1 MDPLGPMSH
10 RYSSGS
16 PLLWK
21 WIIEYLSSFPE
32 IDTSIIT
39 SMDKYLSLGVCYYY
53 YFGCY
58 NFSLFSQSWSVDP
71 PVLRA
76 AFPPSLSC
84 DVVLNQILEEVP
96 FQNLKKAAPEVLRWV
111 GHSFIKHKRATLPEC
126 SLEKDD
132 PVSHG
137 DENVPPSWS
146 DDNDDKKGNQEVGVV
161 GVNHGS
167 LHNYLQLN
175 AKKSKQNATPSCNI
189 QSVEE
194 LPIHLHGDSEQLEE
208 ESRRI
213 MKVTEIE
220 GNNLGKDSQRGEGDK
235 DLRVASRTHGR
246 IDAVGLVE
254 LLDNQMENVQNDD
267 VDVMGPSGDA
277 GVDIDQVE
285 IVQKGPSADR
295 LQRNIDHNVEKA
307 DMVHPCPEEIF
318 GFEDEIF
325 NNVLKKNLFLSSHH
339 IPSQDPVQKAG
350 WKEQKSCVKCNQ
362 NGQVLA
368 CSASGC
374 PLVVHESCLN
384 SAARF
389 DDKCN
394 FLCPFCAYSVSIS
407 KYLEAKDKT
416 LLARKKLVAFIG
428 LMGKLAQERRRF
440 PRHLTINGNENLVVI
455 RESKHLG
462 REHEHQQQSKLKS
475 CDDHPT
481 TENTETDPVNQVE
494 VERDDILKESV
505 KPQTTHACQE
515 HVNSDGEGSSIGADD
530 KFIISSYTRE
540 PQTKFSFP
548 PTRQLTRKIVP
559 RTNVEE
565 GMLRVITSCRAGF
578 QIAVRYRDFA
588 VALPSDIPATLAI
601 APAMAAIAK
610 GVEEFA
616 NDDGTIPWK
625 RILEFG
631 SKVFPKDK
639 TAQDLKNKWRCMR
652 KGFPKLQ
659 LKV

>member
-1 MDPLGPMSH
+1 MKP
-10 RYSSGS
+10 
-16 PLLWK
+16 
-21 WIIEYLSSFPE
+21 IF
-32 IDTSIIT
+32 
-39 SMDKYLSLGVCYYY
+39 
-53 YFGCY
+53 
-58 NFSLFSQSWSVDP
+58 
-71 PVLRA
+71 
-76 AFPPSLSC
+76 
-84 DVVLNQILEEVP
+84 
-96 FQNLKKAAPEVLRWV
+96 LKNGA
-111 GHSFIKHKRATLPEC
+111 
-126 SLEKDD
+126 
-132 PVSHG
+132 
-137 DENVPPSWS
+137 
-146 DDNDDKKGNQEVGVV
+146 
-161 GVNHGS
+161 
-167 LHNYLQLN
+167 LQ
-175 AKKSKQNATPSCNI
+175 K
-189 QSVEE
+189 
-194 LPIHLHGDSEQLEE
+194 
-208 ESRRI
+208 
-213 MKVTEIE
+213 
-220 GNNLGKDSQRGEGDK
+220 
-235 DLRVASRTHGR
+235 
-246 IDAVGLVE
+246 
-254 LLDNQMENVQNDD
+254 
-267 VDVMGPSGDA
+267 GPSGDA

-540 PQTKFSFP
+540 PQTK
-548 PTRQLTRKIVP
+548 L
-559 RTNVEE
+559 
-565 GMLRVITSCRAGF
+565 
-578 QIAVRYRDFA
+578 
-588 VALPSDIPATLAI
+588 
-601 APAMAAIAK
+601 
-610 GVEEFA
+610 
-616 NDDGTIPWK
+616 
-625 RILEFG
+625 
-631 SKVFPKDK
+631 
-639 TAQDLKNKWRCMR
+639 
-652 KGFPKLQ
+652 
-659 LKV
+659 